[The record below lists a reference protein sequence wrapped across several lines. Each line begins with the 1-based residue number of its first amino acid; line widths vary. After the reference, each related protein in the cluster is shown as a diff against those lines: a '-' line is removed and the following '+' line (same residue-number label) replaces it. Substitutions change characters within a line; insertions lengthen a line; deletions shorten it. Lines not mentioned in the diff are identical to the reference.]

1 MLSSTGLTATDYPI
15 PSSVNGT
22 ERIAVHRSLHPI
34 EANGANVVVR
44 VEKADEKGRKGVKK
58 HHPTSNNDGWNI
70 WPIFNL
76 KSNIDLNMRS

>member
-44 VEKADEKGRKGVKK
+44 VEKADEKGRKGVQKN
-58 HHPTSNNDGWNI
+58 TIRRLTTMAG
-70 WPIFNL
+70 IFGQF
-76 KSNIDLNMRS
+76 SI